1 MVSKNQFAVNDRSIG
16 QIFTPEYVAKFMVK
30 NVFDYLV
37 KAGMDINS
45 IKVLEP
51 CAGEGIFLG
60 FLFQYGFSKIT
71 AYEIDNKLNQY
82 LSKAYPIIH
91 LKNENFLSAP
101 SNEKYDLI
109 VGNPPYLGHNYNAQV
124 FQEYVKKYP
133 ICTKFFVGHMDLFY
147 FFIHL
152 GIEKLAPGGFLTFIT
167 TKYWISKSK
176 KTGIK
181 LLKPHIIDD
190 CFLLQYVDL
199 SNLKVFAAAK
209 GQHNCIFVLQKK
221 TDQEKQNKVNKKIEI
236 IQIFND
242 RKASNNCNAFTN
254 LTFDDLI
261 QKLSSN
267 YAIKYSSALTNRDLK
282 HDGSWNL
289 LYPEEVKEIVDKIEL
304 NCVRNK
310 NKLYLKDF
318 FFIRNGIIFVKD
330 DIFVLKEGE
339 NFKENNGI
347 YCVKIGGKHVKLN
360 TYELKR
366 LKKIYKSKSIR
377 SYGYDSSNFIGYA
390 IYFNKQEFG
399 ERSAENRNQLLK
411 EKYPNLTKYLEQ
423 FQNNLR
429 EILLKDKENPE
440 DFYFPRRGA
449 YIWTHENE
457 LNRELVDFEPYYD
470 KSKKIFIKYI
480 SNENQFGFAEGSYYA
495 TSDTYFLWP
504 KLTSEE
510 VDYPFLLAYLN
521 SKVVFFIFRAKNIKL
536 KRSKTKLE
544 EELPILNI
552 DNFNSKNQIAL
563 ISFIKFLSKCLINFC
578 SIDTDFEKIEKELK
592 FLEFFS
598 LFNQKELREQIFN
611 ALQCKNSVIIQK
623 TIDTLFF
630 QLLDLDER
638 EITRLTEKYYNN

>member
-1 MVSKNQFAVNDRSIG
+1 MVSKNQFAVNNRSIG

-30 NVFDYLV
+30 NVLDYMIDAHINI
-37 KAGMDINS
+37 KAT
-45 IKVLEP
+45 KVLEP
-51 CAGEGIFLG
+51 CAGEGVFLKFLIQRG
-60 FLFQYGFSKIT
+60 FYKIT
-71 AYEIDNKLNQY
+71 AYEIDNRLNQY
-82 LSKAYPIIH
+82 LSKVYTNIQ
-91 LKNENFLSAP
+91 LRNENFLSSP
-101 SNEKYDLI
+101 FNEKYDLI
-109 VGNPPYLGHNYNAQV
+109 VGNPPYLGHNYNAEV
-124 FQEYVKKYP
+124 FQEYIKKYP
-133 ICTKFFVGHMDLFY
+133 ICAKYFVGHMDLFY
-147 FFIHL
+147 FFLHI

-167 TKYWISKSK
+167 TKYWITKSK
-176 KTGIK
+176 KTGVK

-199 SNLKVFAAAK
+199 STLKVFADAK

-242 RKASNNCNAFTN
+242 RNFSNTYND
-254 LTFDDLI
+254 LTHLFSDDLI

-267 YAIKYSSALTNRDLK
+267 YALKYSSALTNRDLK
-282 HDGSWNL
+282 RDGSWNL

-304 NCVRNK
+304 NCLRNK

-339 NFKENNGI
+339 NFEINNET
-347 YCVKIGGKHVKLN
+347 YCVKIGKQYVKLN
-360 TYELKR
+360 TYELKK

-377 SYGYDSSNFIGYA
+377 SYGYNSSNFIGYA

-399 ERSAENRNQLLK
+399 ERSAEKRNQLLK
-411 EKYPNLTKYLEQ
+411 EKYPNLTNYLEQ
-423 FQNNLR
+423 FQDNLR

-449 YIWTHENE
+449 YIWTHEND
-457 LNRELVDFEPYYD
+457 LNRELVDLEPYYD
-470 KSKKIFIKYI
+470 KSKKVFIKYI

-504 KLTSEE
+504 KSTSEE

-521 SKVVFFIFRAKNIKL
+521 SKVVFFIFKAKNIKL

-544 EELPILNI
+544 DELPILNI
-552 DNFNSKNQIAL
+552 DNFNSKNKIAI
-563 ISFIKFLSKCLINFC
+563 ISLIKFLSSYLINFC
-578 SIDTDFEKIEKELK
+578 FIDSDFEKIEKDLIA
-592 FLEFFS
+592 LDCFS
-598 LFNQKELREQIFN
+598 LINQKELYEQIVY
-611 ALQCKNSVIIQK
+611 ALKCKNSGIIQE
-623 TIDTLFF
+623 TIDKLFF
-630 QLLDLDER
+630 QLLDLNKD